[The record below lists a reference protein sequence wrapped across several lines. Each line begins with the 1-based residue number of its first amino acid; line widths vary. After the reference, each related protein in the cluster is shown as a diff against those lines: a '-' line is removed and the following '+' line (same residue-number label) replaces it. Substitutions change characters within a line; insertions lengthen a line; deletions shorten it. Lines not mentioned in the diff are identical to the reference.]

1 MRINE
6 VKKKEYFTEQYDQC
20 FDYVYSYIYA
30 RTAGNRQMTEDI
42 VEETFSAAWLSLDRF
57 NNRSSFRTWLCS
69 IAKNKLRESYRK
81 AISSEKYEILDN
93 DSYIEYESSF
103 DLEQFE
109 LDKEKRQ
116 CVQNAL
122 NEINPLYR
130 YVLILKYVDDIS
142 VKEIAKDLEKSVKSV
157 DGILQRAK
165 IAFKKVYLNMKGY
178 DKNHGR
184 QRS

>member
-1 MRINE
+1 MWINE
-6 VKKKEYFTEQYDQC
+6 VKKKEYFTDQYAQC

-42 VEETFSAAWLSLDRF
+42 VQETFSAAWLALDRF

-81 AISSEKYEILDN
+81 SICREKYEILDN
-93 DSYIEYESSF
+93 DSCIESVSSF

-109 LDKEKRQ
+109 IDKEKRQ
-116 CVQNAL
+116 CVQKAL
-122 NEINPLYR
+122 NQINPLYR
-130 YVLILKYVDDIS
+130 YVLILKYMDDMS
-142 VKEIAKDLEKSVKSV
+142 VKEIAKELEKSVKSV

-165 IAFKKVYLNMKGY
+165 TAFEKVYSKMKGC
-178 DKNHGR
+178 DKNDGR
-184 QRS
+184 